1 MGIMANVDLI
11 YINIDIDIDINVVYE
26 NCKIRH
32 MKSTPVV
39 PFVSM

>member
-11 YINIDIDIDINVVYE
+11 YIDIDIDINVVYE
-26 NCKIRH
+26 NCKKRH